1 MLFFL
6 LFFFTT
12 FAYCFSIILMD
23 TNSLEILKKYW
34 GYDSFREPQQEII
47 FSVLQKKDTLA
58 ILPTGGGK
66 SICFQIP
73 ALLQEGICLVISP
86 LIALMQDQVS
96 NLQDKGISAVALTG
110 TIVFHE
116 LERILNNAIYGA
128 YQFLY
133 ISPERLQNAFV
144 QEKLKSMKINLIAID
159 EAHCISHWG
168 QDFRP
173 AYLACGQLREWFPEV
188 PIIALTA
195 SATPAIE
202 QDIIKNLQ
210 LQYPNIIKKTLRRV
224 NLSYMVYEIE
234 DKRGRLERILSKN
247 TESSIIY
254 VRNRKLTME
263 LTQYLK
269 DKGFSATFFHGGLS
283 SEEKKIR
290 MNMWLMND
298 VQVMV
303 ATNAFGMGIDKP
315 DVRTVIHWDL
325 PNSLEDYFQEAGR
338 AGRDGKKAYAF
349 LLYNQNDVKKLQYT
363 TQLSQVSL
371 DYLKL
376 VYRKLC
382 NYFQIAY
389 AEGEGTTHVFKLSDF
404 TFRNKLDVYQTYQA
418 LEVLD
423 RNSVL
428 SLSQAFYRKATLRIL
443 VSSEQVRSYLLQNP
457 AEKELM
463 YYLMRNYTGIYE
475 QIISFQVEKIA
486 PHIRKST
493 NEILQQLNRLK
504 ANQIIE
510 YKEENTDAEIT
521 FLMPRDDDRTIHFI
535 SPQVKW
541 FNKHKKEQAQA
552 VFDFLNAKNQCKER
566 FLLAYFGEKTDK
578 DCEICSYC
586 IEKKSKNNLITPE
599 IELQIMQFLQ
609 EKPTTSQ
616 EICQKFS
623 IEESKIILLLKK
635 WIDKQII
642 KRNSFNQYTT

>member
-423 RNSVL
+423 RNSIL

-578 DCEICSYC
+578 DCGICSYC

-609 EKPTTSQ
+609 EKPATSQ

>member
-1 MLFFL
+1 
-6 LFFFTT
+6 
-12 FAYCFSIILMD
+12 MD
-23 TNSLEILKKYW
+23 FNSLEILQKYW
-34 GYDSFREPQQEII
+34 GYNSFREPQQEII
-47 FSVLQKKDTLA
+47 SSVLQKKDTLA

-96 NLQDKGISAVALTG
+96 NLQDKGISAMSLTG
-110 TIVFHE
+110 TIAFHE

-133 ISPERLQNAFV
+133 CSPERLQNTFV
-144 QEKLKSMKINLIAID
+144 QEKIKSMKINLIAID

-173 AYLACGQLREWFPEV
+173 AYLACGQLREWFPQI

-195 SATPAIE
+195 SATPLIE
-202 QDIIKNLQ
+202 QDIIENLR
-210 LQYPNIIKKTLRRV
+210 LQHPNIIKKTLRRT

-234 DKRGRLERILSKN
+234 NKRGRLERILSKN

-263 LTQYLK
+263 LAQYLINN
-269 DKGFSATFFHGGLS
+269 GFSATFFHGGLS
-283 SEEKKIR
+283 SEEKKMR

-338 AGRDGKKAYAF
+338 AGRDGKKAYAL
-349 LLYNQNDVKKLQYT
+349 LLYNQNDIKKLQYT
-363 TQLSQVSL
+363 TQLSQISL

-376 VYRKLC
+376 IYRKLC

-389 AEGEGTTHVFKLSDF
+389 GEGEGTTHIFKLSDF
-404 TFRNKLDVYQTYQA
+404 TFRNELDTYQTYQA
-418 LEVLD
+418 LEILD

-443 VSSEQVRSYLLQNP
+443 VSSDQVRSYLIQNP

-475 QIISFQVEKIA
+475 QIISFKVEKIA
-486 PHIRKST
+486 PLIRKST
-493 NEILQQLNRLK
+493 NEILQQLNQLK
-504 ANQIIE
+504 INQIIE

-521 FLMPRDDDRTIHFI
+521 FLVPRDDDRTIHFI

-541 FNKHKKEQAQA
+541 FNQHKKEQTQKI
-552 VFDFLNAKNQCKER
+552 FDYLNTKNQCKER
-566 FLLAYFGEKTDK
+566 FLLAYFGEKNDE
-578 DCEICSYC
+578 DCGICSYC
-586 IEKKSKNNLITPE
+586 IEKKSKNNSITPE
-599 IELQIMQFLQ
+599 MELQILQLLQ
-609 EKPTTSQ
+609 ENPMTSH

-623 IEESKIILLLKK
+623 VEESQIILLLKK
-635 WIDKQII
+635 WIDKRKI
-642 KRNSFNQYTT
+642 KRNSFNHKI

>member
-1 MLFFL
+1 
-6 LFFFTT
+6 
-12 FAYCFSIILMD
+12 MD